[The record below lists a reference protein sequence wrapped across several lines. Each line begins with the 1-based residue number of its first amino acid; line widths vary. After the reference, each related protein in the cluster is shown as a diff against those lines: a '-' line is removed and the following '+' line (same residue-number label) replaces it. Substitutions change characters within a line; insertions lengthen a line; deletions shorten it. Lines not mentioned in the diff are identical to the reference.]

1 MDSLIKSI
9 KKFSITNNSDEFEK
23 SLDSVIDK
31 MEYLKTEENC
41 EWELLKL
48 NYSKLRYLNH
58 TLGKSNLTLESNKK
72 FLFSLSRFMEYID
85 KTTQCYLEKVDWESQ
100 NECPDK
106 AKIIY
111 THFVK
116 SLDENDSIKKMKEI
130 LNAYAVL
137 VPIIEDMNNDKFVET
152 IDDEEFFHEFKKSRY
167 NSS

>member
-9 KKFSITNNSDEFEK
+9 KKFSISNDSDEFEK
-23 SLDSVIDK
+23 SLDDVIDK
-31 MEYLKTEENC
+31 MESLNTENC

-58 TLGKSNLTLESNKK
+58 TLEKSNLNLESNKK

-85 KTTQCYLEKVDWESQ
+85 KTTQCYLKKVDWESQ
-100 NECPDK
+100 DECPDK

-111 THFVK
+111 NHFVK

-130 LNAYAVL
+130 LNAYSVL
-137 VPIIEDMNNDKFVET
+137 VPIIEDMNNDKFIEI
-152 IDDEEFFHEFKKSRY
+152 IDDEDFLQEFKKTRY
-167 NSS
+167 T